1 VWVHGTMTF
10 SRPVVLVTGAS
21 SGIGRAVVLRA
32 AAQGAHVVLVAR
44 GRAALEAAARDSET
58 AGAASTTV
66 LPADVGDDDAVA
78 ELVAS
83 AVRRHGRLDVVVSN
97 AGVVSYGR
105 AEEVPAEVFDGVVR
119 TNLTGAANLTRH
131 VLPVLRR
138 QEEGTLM
145 FVGSVIGHVAV
156 PSLTAYTVSK
166 WGLRALVHQL
176 RLENRDVPGVHIGY
190 VAPAGVDTPI
200 YRTAA
205 NYDGYVG
212 RPPPPVASADRVA
225 RQILAGRP
233 PAARRA
239 AQPGQPR
246 GEVRLQ
252 RAAAGVLPDRG
263 AAVLPAHGRSRTPPR
278 GHVGQRP
285 DEPLGGRP
293 RPRHGCAG
301 VAPGLPRAE
310 RARAAGRWRPVSPT
324 YDAIVVG
331 AGPNGLV
338 AANLLVDAGWSVLV
352 LEAQPK
358 VGGAVASDREVHPEF
373 VHDTFSAFYPLAAA
387 SRTIGSFGLDRFGLE
402 WTHAPAVLGHCLPS
416 GEWAVLH
423 RDRDVTA
430 GLMDAQHPGD
440 GDAWLELC
448 GQWDRIGDSLVQAL
462 LTPPPRCGPGSRRW
476 AGCGPSVVSASCASC

>member
-44 GRAALEAAARDSET
+44 GRAALEAAARDCET

-225 RQILAGRP
+225 RQVLARVDHPRLG
-233 PAARRA
+233 
-239 AQPGQPR
+239 AQLSLVNHV
-246 GEVRLQ
+246 VRF
-252 RAAAGVLPDRG
+252 G
-263 AAVLPAHGRSRTPPR
+263 
-278 GHVGQRP
+278 
-285 DEPLGGRP
+285 
-293 RPRHGCAG
+293 
-301 VAPGLPRAE
+301 
-310 RARAAGRWRPVSPT
+310 
-324 YDAIVVG
+324 
-331 AGPNGLV
+331 
-338 AANLLVDAGWSVLV
+338 
-352 LEAQPK
+352 
-358 VGGAVASDREVHPEF
+358 
-373 VHDTFSAFYPLAAA
+373 FSALPPVYSRIVGPLCYLLTVDLGRPLAATSGNVLTSRSEDDPVRDTAARA
-387 SRTIGSFGLDRFGLE
+387 SLPVS
-402 WTHAPAVLGHCLPS
+402 LGRN
-416 GEWAVLH
+416 V
-423 RDRDVTA
+423 R
-430 GLMDAQHPGD
+430 
-440 GDAWLELC
+440 
-448 GQWDRIGDSLVQAL
+448 AL
-462 LTPPPRCGPGSRRW
+462 LGGGAR
-476 AGCGPSVVSASCASC
+476 